1 MQKSKWAFVLLLGW
15 GSAVFA
21 QNTVTTGQIINAAKD
36 DVSAAAQQ
44 RIADFQ
50 RQTNARLPLLDEIA
64 VRTQTRRSDI
74 YQQDYQLRF
83 SMNGRKERSAYH
95 QLQQTETGV
104 TEANRLEQQYYAY
117 YERYK
122 DLADYYAA
130 ARTLAL
136 QQSLL
141 AVYEDKIRLFENQAA
156 LGAANPEAL
165 MKAEFDRDELQL
177 RIRENENILRT
188 KITELTGNANAVL
201 DTSRWVTVADMA
213 AVCVRI
219 RDSLSVHPSLGEDAA
234 KITQLDAELQL
245 EKAREQQVVDF
256 LQVRYTNRPGE
267 PFRNDFSVGAGFVIP
282 WNGSRQA
289 RQQVLQIERYAAS
302 EELQALR
309 SQLAAEKQKAIR
321 RFFDRQTVVQATD
334 QQIQT
339 SKQRYNLD
347 QMLQSDEDGIET
359 VLLHQELQLRRR
371 LKVRSYE
378 QEMTEY
384 YLEALFLGGF
394 LADKNWLER

>member
-1 MQKSKWAFVLLLGW
+1 MQKSGWAFMLFLGW
-15 GSAVFA
+15 SRVVFA
-21 QNTVTTGQIINAAKD
+21 QNVVTTDQIINAAKD

-64 VRTQTRRSDI
+64 ARTQTRRSDI

-213 AVCVRI
+213 AVCAQI

-245 EKAREQQVVDF
+245 EKAREQQIVDF

-302 EELQALR
+302 EEQQALR

-321 RFFDRQTVVQATD
+321 SFFDRQTVVQATD

-394 LADKNWLER
+394 LADKNWLEK